1 MDRELG
7 TQPLQRYS
15 FVLSLWSET
24 GPHPHSPRTWRT
36 SLEDPLTSRR
46 WGFKDLPELM
56 RFLERWT
63 SEPQPSELE
72 K

>member
-1 MDRELG
+1 MDKELG
-7 TQPLQRYS
+7 TRTLRRHS

-24 GPHPHSPRTWRT
+24 GPYPNSLPTWRT
-36 SLEDPLTSRR
+36 SLEDPLTCRR

-56 RFLERWT
+56 RFLEKWT
-63 SEPQPSELE
+63 AELPPKEFE